1 MLRHNLSSRPAITI
15 LLLVQIIPLILFPL
29 SLFTMDN
36 QDWWLPVL
44 LAVMTLVGFVE
55 LAIRH
60 SQTAWPWFLI
70 SFAQGFNIISRLMM
84 VMPHA
89 TINSDGAQVFNT
101 SYVVITVI
109 SILLS
114 TFFLW
119 YTDWPE
125 VRKGL
130 F

>member
-1 MLRHNLSSRPAITI
+1 MIRHSLSSRPVITA
-15 LLLVQIIPLILFPL
+15 LLIIQIVPLVLFPL
-29 SLFTMDN
+29 SLFTADN

-55 LAIRH
+55 LVIRH
-60 SQTAWPWFLI
+60 SQVSWPWYLI

-84 VMPHA
+84 LMPHA
-89 TINSDGAQVFNT
+89 TINDQGVQVFNT
-101 SYVVITVI
+101 PYVVITLV

-119 YTDWPE
+119 YAELPE

>member
-1 MLRHNLSSRPAITI
+1 MLRQTLSSRPAITALLI
-15 LLLVQIIPLILFPL
+15 LQIIPLVLFPL
-29 SLFTMDN
+29 SLFTANN

-60 SQTAWPWFLI
+60 SQISWPWFLI

-84 VMPHA
+84 LMPHA
-89 TINSDGAQVFNT
+89 TINDQGVQVFNT
-101 SYVVITVI
+101 PYVVISLI